1 MYNEKMSKEELF
13 YLFPGNEYPRHTTRR
28 TTCVTQAFHDKC
40 MQFLVIYFSVFLL
53 VNKSTKSLICILFTV
68 AHVSRLHATCNAI
81 ACNCMQ
87 CKVQRT
93 TLARRNEGGRNGS
106 GPVCRRRGDEVQAG
120 STKTHEGVRVTEEL
134 YILLMN
140 PVCASD

>member
-93 TLARRNEGGRNGS
+93 TLSSSSSSLSSRVVLRARERDVIRHVKCKMRRNGTEITLTMMSIMEQRA
-106 GPVCRRRGDEVQAG
+106 GDW
-120 STKTHEGVRVTEEL
+120 
-134 YILLMN
+134 
-140 PVCASD
+140 

>member
-93 TLARRNEGGRNGS
+93 TLEGGRGREGEREREGERGTDVVARADYHPPSQLDS
-106 GPVCRRRGDEVQAG
+106 GR
-120 STKTHEGVRVTEEL
+120 
-134 YILLMN
+134 
-140 PVCASD
+140 